1 MRRNEDIGVRLKK
14 CPKCG
19 GEIEISFLNQYSYI
33 HKLTKSGR
41 ISKRCKK
48 EDNGTMEVAIAR
60 CCTCETNWGDGEF
73 DIDEGGYF
81 VDYKY
86 SRGGRL

>member
-1 MRRNEDIGVRLKK
+1 MPRNEDIGVRLKK

-19 GEIEISFLNQYSYI
+19 GEIEIFFLNQYSYV

-48 EDNGTMEVAIAR
+48 VDNGTMEAAVAR
-60 CCTCETNWGDGEF
+60 CLSCGADWGDGEF
-73 DIDEGGYF
+73 TIDNEGYF
-81 VDYKY
+81 WDFKY
-86 SRGGRL
+86 SGAGRS